1 MKVIVT
7 NEYNKINILEQ
18 LTKEKKFNNNKFF
31 SFKELKKKLFFD
43 YDNRAIFFIMENY
56 NVNINIAKIY
66 LENMYFLKNIDD
78 KKVRFL
84 MDVKKI
90 LDENKLLIY
99 NEEFKKYINNQEVII
114 YGADELLNQD
124 KLILNGI
131 NYKVI
136 NKENKNNEVNI
147 YEAKDINEEVEFV
160 VTNISKLINEGKN
173 VNNIKIIAS
182 KEYNKYLEFYFG
194 LFNIPINIESENSFY
209 SSNIASKFLKL
220 YDNLSIEE
228 AIVKLTNEKN
238 INDLINIVNKSV
250 LVEDKTLRK
259 EFIIED
265 LKQYKMKNESY
276 KDAVTLH
283 LLDEEFS
290 DEDYVFLLGFNIG
303 NYPKIYKDE
312 DFFSDNVKSDLGL
325 DTSVERNRIEKK
337 KCVNAIKNI
346 HNLIITYNLYNGEKV
361 SYPSVLIEENNYD
374 VLKVQIDRSI
384 SYSRLYSSICYAKDL
399 DNLYKYN
406 DDGKYLSMYQNNLNI
421 SYREFNNKYTKIDKN
436 LLKERLASGFTLSY
450 TSLESFNECGF
461 KYYLSKVMNLDLYL
475 ETFKTIIGKIVHHIL
490 EIGLESDIDIELEIS
505 KFIKDLDF
513 LFGARELFYIH
524 KLSKEL
530 EFLLKYL
537 KEQENF
543 SSLKNYMF
551 EKELCVYKEYD
562 GINVIFKGFIDKV
575 MSTKYNDKE
584 VIAVVDYKTGDK
596 NIKLDTLNYGLN
608 IQLPIYLY
616 LLKKTD
622 EFKDSIIAGF
632 YIERVLNNVFNID
645 KNKSLEDLKKENL
658 RLQGYTN
665 SNETIISLLDQNYL
679 DSKMVKG
686 LKLKKDG
693 SFYASSKV
701 LSNEDMEKLII
712 TVDEIIDEAI
722 RKIIEGEFFIN
733 PKVVNGKNVSCEF
746 CKFKDIC
753 FKTKEDEVILGG
765 EEDELNA

>member
-56 NVNINIAKIY
+56 NVNINITKIY

-84 MDVKKI
+84 MDVKKR

-99 NEEFKKYINNQEVII
+99 NEEFKRYINNQEVII

-312 DFFSDNVKSDLGL
+312 DFFSDNVKSNLGL

-406 DDGKYLSMYQNNLNI
+406 DEGKYLSMYQNNLNI

-543 SSLKNYMF
+543 SSLKTYMF

-686 LKLKKDG
+686 LKFKKDG

>member
-43 YDNRAIFFIMENY
+43 YDNRAIFFIMKNY
-56 NVNINIAKIY
+56 NVNIDIAKIY

-114 YGADELLNQD
+114 YGVDELLNQD

-406 DDGKYLSMYQNNLNI
+406 DEGKYLSMYQNNLNI

-537 KEQENF
+537 KEQEIF
-543 SSLKNYMF
+543 SSLKTYMF

-622 EFKDSIIAGF
+622 EFKESIIAGF

-686 LKLKKDG
+686 LKFKKDG

-712 TVDEIIDEAI
+712 TVDEIIDDAI

-753 FKTKEDEVILGG
+753 FKTKDDEVILGG

>member
-7 NEYNKINILEQ
+7 NEDNKINILEQ

-43 YDNRAIFFIMENY
+43 YDNRAIFFIMKNY

-66 LENMYFLKNIDD
+66 LENIYFLKNIDD

-124 KLILNGI
+124 KIILDGI

-228 AIVKLTNEKN
+228 AIVKLKDEKN
-238 INDLINIVNKSV
+238 INDLINIINKSV
-250 LVEDKTLRK
+250 LVEDKALRK

-276 KDAVTLH
+276 KDAVTIH

-312 DFFSDNVKSDLGL
+312 DFFSDKIKSDLGL

-346 HNLIITYNLYNGEKV
+346 HNLIITCNLYNGEKV
-361 SYPSVLIEENNYD
+361 CYPSVLIEENNYN
-374 VLKVQIDRSI
+374 VLKVNIDRSI

-406 DDGKYLSMYQNNLNI
+406 DESKDLSMYQNNLNI

-490 EIGLESDIDIELEIS
+490 EIGLENDIDIELEIS

-513 LFGARELFYIH
+513 PFGARELFYIH

-543 SSLKNYMF
+543 SSLKTYMF

-686 LKLKKDG
+686 LKFKKDG

-712 TVDEIIDEAI
+712 TVDEIINDAI

-753 FKTKEDEVILGG
+753 FKTKEDEVILG
-765 EEDELNA
+765 EQFDQ

>member
-18 LTKEKKFNNNKFF
+18 LTKEKRFNDNKFF

-43 YDNRAIFFIMENY
+43 YDNRAIFFIMKNY

-66 LENMYFLKNIDD
+66 LENMYFLKNVDE

-84 MDVKKI
+84 MDIKKR
-90 LDENKLLIY
+90 LDENELLIY
-99 NEEFKKYINNQEVII
+99 NEKFKKYISNQEVII
-114 YGADELLNQD
+114 YGVDELHNQE
-124 KLILNGI
+124 KLILDGI

-209 SSNIASKFLKL
+209 SSDIASKFLKL

-228 AIVKLTNEKN
+228 TIVKLTNEKN

-312 DFFSDNVKSDLGL
+312 DFFSDNVKSNLGL

-406 DDGKYLSMYQNNLNI
+406 DEGKYLSMYQNNLNI

-712 TVDEIIDEAI
+712 TVDEIIDDAI

>member
-7 NEYNKINILEQ
+7 NEDNKINILEQ

-43 YDNRAIFFIMENY
+43 YDNRAIFFIMNNY

-66 LENMYFLKNIDD
+66 LENIYFLKNIDD

-124 KLILNGI
+124 KIILDGI

-228 AIVKLTNEKN
+228 AIVKLKDEKN
-238 INDLINIVNKSV
+238 INDLINIINKSV
-250 LVEDKTLRK
+250 LVEDKALRK

-276 KDAVTLH
+276 KDAVTIH

-312 DFFSDNVKSDLGL
+312 DFFSDKIKSDLGL

-346 HNLIITYNLYNGEKV
+346 HNLIITCNLYNGEKV
-361 SYPSVLIEENNYD
+361 CYPSVLIEENNYN
-374 VLKVQIDRSI
+374 VLKVNIDRSI

-406 DDGKYLSMYQNNLNI
+406 DESKDLSMYQNNLNI

-490 EIGLESDIDIELEIS
+490 EIGLENDIDIELEIS

-513 LFGARELFYIH
+513 PFGARELFYIH

-543 SSLKNYMF
+543 SSLKTYMF

-686 LKLKKDG
+686 LKFKKDG

-712 TVDEIIDEAI
+712 TVDEIINDAI

-753 FKTKEDEVILGG
+753 FKTKEDEVILG
-765 EEDELNA
+765 EQFDQ

>member
-1 MKVIVT
+1 MKLIVT

-99 NEEFKKYINNQEVII
+99 NEEFKKYISNQEVII
-114 YGADELLNQD
+114 YGVDELLNQE
-124 KLILNGI
+124 KLILDGI

-312 DFFSDNVKSDLGL
+312 DFFCDNVKSDLRL

-406 DDGKYLSMYQNNLNI
+406 DEGKYLSMYQNNLNI

-475 ETFKTIIGKIVHHIL
+475 ETFKAIIGKIVHHIL

-543 SSLKNYMF
+543 SSLKTYMF

-712 TVDEIIDEAI
+712 TVDEIIDDAI

>member
-43 YDNRAIFFIMENY
+43 YDNRAIFFIMKNY
-56 NVNINIAKIY
+56 NVNIDIAKIY

-114 YGADELLNQD
+114 YGVDELLNQD

-160 VTNISKLINEGKN
+160 VTNICKLINEGKN

-182 KEYNKYLEFYFG
+182 KEYNKYLEFYFE

-312 DFFSDNVKSDLGL
+312 DFFSDNVKSNLGL

-361 SYPSVLIEENNYD
+361 SYPSVLIEENNYN

-406 DDGKYLSMYQNNLNI
+406 DEGKYLSMYQNNLNI

-490 EIGLESDIDIELEIS
+490 EIGLESNIDIELEIS

-513 LFGARELFYIH
+513 PFGARESFYIH

-530 EFLLKYL
+530 DFLLKYL

-543 SSLKNYMF
+543 SSLKTYMF

-679 DSKMVKG
+679 DGKMVKG
-686 LKLKKDG
+686 LKFKKDG

>member
-84 MDVKKI
+84 MDVKKR

-99 NEEFKKYINNQEVII
+99 NEEFKRYINNQEVII
-114 YGADELLNQD
+114 YGVDELLNWE

-182 KEYNKYLEFYFG
+182 KEYNKYLDFYFG

-312 DFFSDNVKSDLGL
+312 DFFSDNVKSNLGL

-406 DDGKYLSMYQNNLNI
+406 DEGKYLSMYQNNLNI

-543 SSLKNYMF
+543 SSLKTYMF

-686 LKLKKDG
+686 LKFKKDG

-712 TVDEIIDEAI
+712 TVDEIIDDAI

>member
-84 MDVKKI
+84 MDVKKR

-99 NEEFKKYINNQEVII
+99 NEEFKRYINNQEVII
-114 YGADELLNQD
+114 YGVDELLNWE

-182 KEYNKYLEFYFG
+182 KEYNKYLDFYFG

-312 DFFSDNVKSDLGL
+312 DFFSDNVKSNLGL

-406 DDGKYLSMYQNNLNI
+406 DEGKYLSMYQNNLNI

-513 LFGARELFYIH
+513 LFGARDLFYIH

-543 SSLKNYMF
+543 SSLKTYMF

-686 LKLKKDG
+686 LKFKKDG

>member
-7 NEYNKINILEQ
+7 NEYNKINILEK
-18 LTKEKKFNNNKFF
+18 LTKEKRFNDNKFF

-43 YDNRAIFFIMENY
+43 YDNRAIFFIMKNY
-56 NVNINIAKIY
+56 NVNIDIAKIY
-66 LENMYFLKNIDD
+66 LENIYFLKNVDE

-84 MDVKKI
+84 MDIKKR
-90 LDENKLLIY
+90 LDENELLIY
-99 NEEFKKYINNQEVII
+99 NEKFKKYISNQEVII
-114 YGADELLNQD
+114 YGVDELLNQD

-209 SSNIASKFLKL
+209 SSDIASKFLKL

-406 DDGKYLSMYQNNLNI
+406 DEGKYLSMYQNNLNI

-543 SSLKNYMF
+543 SSLKTYMF

-679 DSKMVKG
+679 DGKMVKG
-686 LKLKKDG
+686 LKFKKDG

>member
-7 NEYNKINILEQ
+7 NEDNKINILEK
-18 LTKEKKFNNNKFF
+18 LTKEKRFNDNKFF

-56 NVNINIAKIY
+56 YVNINIAKIY

-84 MDVKKI
+84 MDVKKR

-99 NEEFKKYINNQEVII
+99 SEEFKRYINNQKVII
-114 YGADELLNQD
+114 YGVDELLNWE

-131 NYKVI
+131 NYKIV
-136 NKENKNNEVNI
+136 NKENKNNKVNI

-220 YDNLSIEE
+220 YDDLSIEE

-250 LVEDKTLRK
+250 LVDDKALRK

-276 KDAVTLH
+276 KDAVTIH

-312 DFFSDNVKSDLGL
+312 DFFSDKIKSDLGL

-337 KCVNAIKNI
+337 KCINAIKNI

-361 SYPSVLIEENNYD
+361 SYPSVLIEENDYN
-374 VLKVQIDRSI
+374 VLKVNIDRST
-384 SYSRLYSSICYAKDL
+384 SYSKLFSSICYAKDL

-406 DDGKYLSMYQNNLNI
+406 DESKDLSMYQNNLNI

-450 TSLESFNECGF
+450 TSLESFIECGF

-490 EIGLESDIDIELEIS
+490 EIGLENDIDIELEIS
-505 KFIKDLDF
+505 KFMNDLDF
-513 LFGARELFYIH
+513 PFGARELFYIH

-530 EFLLKYL
+530 DFLLKYL
-537 KEQENF
+537 KEQEDF
-543 SSLKNYMF
+543 SSLKTYMF

-596 NIKLDTLNYGLN
+596 NIKLDTLDYGLN

-645 KNKSLEDLKKENL
+645 KNKSLEELKKENL

-686 LKLKKDG
+686 LKFKKDG
-693 SFYASSKV
+693 TFYASSKV

-722 RKIIEGEFFIN
+722 RKIIDGEFFIN
-733 PKVVNGKNVSCEF
+733 PKVVNGKNVACEY

-753 FKTKEDEVILGG
+753 FMKKEDEVILG
-765 EEDELNA
+765 EQFDQ

>member
-1 MKVIVT
+1 MKLIVT

-43 YDNRAIFFIMENY
+43 YDNRAIFFIMKNY
-56 NVNINIAKIY
+56 NVNIDIAKIY

-84 MDVKKI
+84 MDVKKR

-99 NEEFKKYINNQEVII
+99 NEEFKRYINNQEVII

-312 DFFSDNVKSDLGL
+312 DFFSDNVKSNLGL

-361 SYPSVLIEENNYD
+361 SYPSALIEENNYD

-406 DDGKYLSMYQNNLNI
+406 DEGKYLSMYQNNLNI

-475 ETFKTIIGKIVHHIL
+475 ETFKAIIGKIVHHIL

-543 SSLKNYMF
+543 SSLKTYMF

-686 LKLKKDG
+686 LKFKKDG

>member
-7 NEYNKINILEQ
+7 NEYNKINILEK
-18 LTKEKKFNNNKFF
+18 LTKEKRFNDNKFL

-99 NEEFKKYINNQEVII
+99 NEEFKKYINSQEVII
-114 YGADELLNQD
+114 YEADELLNQD

-406 DDGKYLSMYQNNLNI
+406 DEGKYLSMYQNNLNI
-421 SYREFNNKYTKIDKN
+421 SYREFNNKYTKIDKK

-513 LFGARELFYIH
+513 PFGARELFYIH

-543 SSLKNYMF
+543 SSLKTYMF

-686 LKLKKDG
+686 LKFKKDG

-712 TVDEIIDEAI
+712 TVDEIINDAI

>member
-7 NEYNKINILEQ
+7 NEYNKINILEK
-18 LTKEKKFNNNKFF
+18 LTKEKRFNDNKFF

-43 YDNRAIFFIMENY
+43 YDNRAIFFIMKNY
-56 NVNINIAKIY
+56 NVNIDIAKIY
-66 LENMYFLKNIDD
+66 LENIYFLKNVDE

-84 MDVKKI
+84 MDIKKR
-90 LDENKLLIY
+90 LDENELLIY
-99 NEEFKKYINNQEVII
+99 NEKFKKYISNQEVII
-114 YGADELLNQD
+114 YGVDELLNQD

-406 DDGKYLSMYQNNLNI
+406 DEGKYLSMYQNNLNI
-421 SYREFNNKYTKIDKN
+421 SYREFNNKYTKIDKK

-543 SSLKNYMF
+543 SSLKTYMF

-686 LKLKKDG
+686 LKFKKDG

-712 TVDEIIDEAI
+712 TVDEIINDAI

>member
-18 LTKEKKFNNNKFF
+18 LTKEKRFNDNKFF

-43 YDNRAIFFIMENY
+43 YDNRAIFFIMKNY

-66 LENMYFLKNIDD
+66 LENMYFLKNVDE

-84 MDVKKI
+84 MDIKKR
-90 LDENKLLIY
+90 LDENELLIY
-99 NEEFKKYINNQEVII
+99 NEKFKKYISNQEIII
-114 YGADELLNQD
+114 YGVDELHNQE
-124 KLILNGI
+124 KLILDGI

-160 VTNISKLINEGKN
+160 VINISKLINEGKN

-209 SSNIASKFLKL
+209 SSDIASKFLKL

-228 AIVKLTNEKN
+228 TIVKLTNEKN

-312 DFFSDNVKSDLGL
+312 DFFSDNVKSNLGL

-406 DDGKYLSMYQNNLNI
+406 DEGKYLSMYQNNLNI

-537 KEQENF
+537 EEQENF
-543 SSLKNYMF
+543 SSLKTYMF

-665 SNETIISLLDQNYL
+665 SNETVISLLDQNYL

-686 LKLKKDG
+686 LKFKKDG

-712 TVDEIIDEAI
+712 TVDEIINDAI

>member
-7 NEYNKINILEQ
+7 NEYNKINILEK
-18 LTKEKKFNNNKFF
+18 LTKEKRFNDNKFF

-43 YDNRAIFFIMENY
+43 YDNRAIFFIMKNY
-56 NVNINIAKIY
+56 NVNIDIAKIY
-66 LENMYFLKNIDD
+66 LENIYFLKNVDE

-84 MDVKKI
+84 MDIKKR
-90 LDENKLLIY
+90 LDENELLIY
-99 NEEFKKYINNQEVII
+99 NEKFKKYISNQEVII

-124 KLILNGI
+124 KIILNGI

-406 DDGKYLSMYQNNLNI
+406 DEGKYLSMYQNNLNI
-421 SYREFNNKYTKIDKN
+421 SYREFNNKYTKIDKK

-490 EIGLESDIDIELEIS
+490 EIGLENDIDIELEIS

-543 SSLKNYMF
+543 SSLKTYMF

-686 LKLKKDG
+686 LKFKKDG

-712 TVDEIIDEAI
+712 TVDEIINDAI

>member
-7 NEYNKINILEQ
+7 NEYNKINILEK
-18 LTKEKKFNNNKFF
+18 LTKEKRFNDNKFL

-99 NEEFKKYINNQEVII
+99 NEEFKKYINSQEVII
-114 YGADELLNQD
+114 YEADELLNQD

-406 DDGKYLSMYQNNLNI
+406 DEGKYLSMYQNNLNI

-450 TSLESFNECGF
+450 TTLESFNECGF

-513 LFGARELFYIH
+513 PFGARELFYIH

-543 SSLKNYMF
+543 SSLKTYMF

-686 LKLKKDG
+686 LKFKKDG

-712 TVDEIIDEAI
+712 TVDEIINDAI

>member
-43 YDNRAIFFIMENY
+43 YDNRAIFFIMKNY
-56 NVNINIAKIY
+56 NVNIDIAKIY

-114 YGADELLNQD
+114 YGVDELLNQD

-182 KEYNKYLEFYFG
+182 KEYNKYLEFYFE

-406 DDGKYLSMYQNNLNI
+406 DEGKYLSMYQNNLNI

-524 KLSKEL
+524 KLGKEL

-543 SSLKNYMF
+543 SSLKTYMF

-686 LKLKKDG
+686 LKFKKDG

-712 TVDEIIDEAI
+712 TVDEIINDAI

-733 PKVVNGKNVSCEF
+733 PKVVNGKNVACEF

-765 EEDELNA
+765 VEDELNA

>member
-1 MKVIVT
+1 MKLIVT

-43 YDNRAIFFIMENY
+43 YDNRAIFFIMKNY
-56 NVNINIAKIY
+56 NVNIDIAKIY

-84 MDVKKI
+84 MDVKKR

-99 NEEFKKYINNQEVII
+99 NEEFKRYINNQEVII

-406 DDGKYLSMYQNNLNI
+406 DEGKYLSMYQNNLNI

-475 ETFKTIIGKIVHHIL
+475 ETFKAIIGKIVHHIL

-543 SSLKNYMF
+543 SSLKTYMF

-562 GINVIFKGFIDKV
+562 GINVLFKGFIDKV

-596 NIKLDTLNYGLN
+596 NIKLDALNYGLN

-665 SNETIISLLDQNYL
+665 SNETVISLLDQNYL

-686 LKLKKDG
+686 LKFKKDG

-712 TVDEIIDEAI
+712 TVDEIINDAI

>member
-7 NEYNKINILEQ
+7 NEDNKINILEK
-18 LTKEKKFNNNKFF
+18 LTKEKRFNDNKFF

-84 MDVKKI
+84 MDVKKR

-99 NEEFKKYINNQEVII
+99 NEEFKRYINNQEVII
-114 YGADELLNQD
+114 YGVDELLNWE

-131 NYKVI
+131 NYKIV

-209 SSNIASKFLKL
+209 SSIIASKFLKL
-220 YDNLSIEE
+220 YDDLSIEE

-238 INDLINIVNKSV
+238 INDLINIINKSV
-250 LVEDKTLRK
+250 LVDDKALRK

-312 DFFSDNVKSDLGL
+312 NFFSDKVKSDLGL
-325 DTSVERNRIEKK
+325 DTSVEKNRIEKK
-337 KCVNAIKNI
+337 KCINAIKNI

-361 SYPSVLIEENNYD
+361 SYPSVLIEENNYN

-384 SYSRLYSSICYAKDL
+384 SYSRLYSSICYARDL

-406 DDGKYLSMYQNNLNI
+406 DEGKYLSMYQNNLNI

-505 KFIKDLDF
+505 KFMNDLDF
-513 LFGARELFYIH
+513 PFGARELFYIH

-530 EFLLKYL
+530 DFLLKYL
-537 KEQENF
+537 KEQEDF
-543 SSLKNYMF
+543 SSLKTYMF

-645 KNKSLEDLKKENL
+645 KNKSLEELKKENL

-686 LKLKKDG
+686 LKFKKDG

-722 RKIIEGEFFIN
+722 RKIINGEFFIN
-733 PKVVNGKNVSCEF
+733 PKVVNGKNVACEY

-753 FKTKEDEVILGG
+753 FMKKEDEVILG
-765 EEDELNA
+765 EQFDQ

>member
-43 YDNRAIFFIMENY
+43 YDNRAIFFIMKIY
-56 NVNINIAKIY
+56 NVNIDIAKIY

-114 YGADELLNQD
+114 YGVDELLNQD

-182 KEYNKYLEFYFG
+182 KEYNKYLEFYFE

-283 LLDEEFS
+283 LLDEEFRE
-290 DEDYVFLLGFNIG
+290 EDYVFLLGFNIG

-312 DFFSDNVKSDLGL
+312 DFFSDSVKSDLGL

-406 DDGKYLSMYQNNLNI
+406 DEGKYLSMYQNNLNI

-524 KLSKEL
+524 KLAKEL

-543 SSLKNYMF
+543 SSLKTYMF

-686 LKLKKDG
+686 LKFKKDG

-712 TVDEIIDEAI
+712 TVDEIINDAI

-733 PKVVNGKNVSCEF
+733 PKVVNGKNVACEF

-765 EEDELNA
+765 VENELNA

>member
-7 NEYNKINILEQ
+7 NEDNKINILEQ

-43 YDNRAIFFIMENY
+43 YDNRAIFFIMKNY

-66 LENMYFLKNIDD
+66 LENIYFLKNVDE

-84 MDVKKI
+84 MDIKKR
-90 LDENKLLIY
+90 LDENELLIY
-99 NEEFKKYINNQEVII
+99 NEKFKKYISNQEVII
-114 YGADELLNQD
+114 YGVEELLNQE
-124 KLILNGI
+124 KLILDGI

-160 VTNISKLINEGKN
+160 VTQISKLINEGKS

-228 AIVKLTNEKN
+228 AIVKLKDEKN
-238 INDLINIVNKSV
+238 INDLINIINKSV
-250 LVEDKTLRK
+250 LVEDKALRK

-276 KDAVTLH
+276 KDAVTIH

-312 DFFSDNVKSDLGL
+312 DFFSDKIKSDLGL

-346 HNLIITYNLYNGEKV
+346 HNLIITCNLYNGEKV
-361 SYPSVLIEENNYD
+361 CYPSVLIEENNYN
-374 VLKVQIDRSI
+374 VLKVNIDRSI

-406 DDGKYLSMYQNNLNI
+406 DESKDLSMYQNNLNI

-490 EIGLESDIDIELEIS
+490 EIGLENDIDIELEIS

-513 LFGARELFYIH
+513 PFGARELFYIH

-543 SSLKNYMF
+543 SSLKTYMF

-686 LKLKKDG
+686 LKFKKDG

-712 TVDEIIDEAI
+712 TVDEIINDAI

-753 FKTKEDEVILGG
+753 FKTKEDEVILG
-765 EEDELNA
+765 EQFDQ

>member
-84 MDVKKI
+84 MDVKKR

-99 NEEFKKYINNQEVII
+99 NEEFKRYINNQEVII
-114 YGADELLNQD
+114 YGVDELLNWE

-209 SSNIASKFLKL
+209 SSDIASKFLKL
-220 YDNLSIEE
+220 YDNLLIEE

-406 DDGKYLSMYQNNLNI
+406 DEGKYLSMYQNNLNI
-421 SYREFNNKYTKIDKN
+421 SYREFNNKYTKIDKK

-543 SSLKNYMF
+543 SSLKTYMF
-551 EKELCVYKEYD
+551 EKELCVYKEYV

-686 LKLKKDG
+686 LKFKKDG

-712 TVDEIIDEAI
+712 TVDEIINDAI

>member
-1 MKVIVT
+1 MKLIVT

-537 KEQENF
+537 EEQENF
-543 SSLKNYMF
+543 SSLKTYMF

-645 KNKSLEDLKKENL
+645 KNKSLEDLKKDNL

-686 LKLKKDG
+686 LKFKKDG

-765 EEDELNA
+765 EKDELNA

>member
-7 NEYNKINILEQ
+7 NEYNKINILEK
-18 LTKEKKFNNNKFF
+18 LTKEKRFNDNKFL

-406 DDGKYLSMYQNNLNI
+406 DEGKYLSMYQNNLNI

-436 LLKERLASGFTLSY
+436 LLKERLALGFTLSY

-490 EIGLESDIDIELEIS
+490 EIGLENDIDIELEIS

-543 SSLKNYMF
+543 SSLKTYMF

-686 LKLKKDG
+686 LKFKKDG

-712 TVDEIIDEAI
+712 TVDEIINDAI

>member
-209 SSNIASKFLKL
+209 SSDIASKFLKL

-543 SSLKNYMF
+543 SSLKTYMF

-645 KNKSLEDLKKENL
+645 KNKSLEDLKKDNL

-686 LKLKKDG
+686 LKFKKDG

-765 EEDELNA
+765 EKDELNA

>member
-7 NEYNKINILEQ
+7 NEYNKINILEK
-18 LTKEKKFNNNKFF
+18 LTKEKRFNDNKFF

-283 LLDEEFS
+283 LLDEKFS

-312 DFFSDNVKSDLGL
+312 DFFSDNVKSNLGL

-406 DDGKYLSMYQNNLNI
+406 DESKYLSMYQNNLNI

-543 SSLKNYMF
+543 SSLKTYMF

-562 GINVIFKGFIDKV
+562 GINVLFKGFIDKV

-686 LKLKKDG
+686 LKFKKDG

-765 EEDELNA
+765 EKDELNA

>member
-1 MKVIVT
+1 MKVMVT
-7 NEYNKINILEQ
+7 NEDNKINILEK
-18 LTKEKKFNNNKFF
+18 LTKEKRFNDNKFF

-84 MDVKKI
+84 MDVKKR

-99 NEEFKKYINNQEVII
+99 NEEFKRYINNQEVII

-276 KDAVTLH
+276 KDAVTIH

-361 SYPSVLIEENNYD
+361 SYPSVLIEENNCD

-384 SYSRLYSSICYAKDL
+384 SYSKLFSSICYAKDL

-406 DDGKYLSMYQNNLNI
+406 DESKDLSMYQNNLNI

-505 KFIKDLDF
+505 KFMNDLDF
-513 LFGARELFYIH
+513 PFGARELFYIH

-530 EFLLKYL
+530 DFLLKYL
-537 KEQENF
+537 KEQEDF
-543 SSLKNYMF
+543 SSLKTYMF

-679 DSKMVKG
+679 DGKMVKG
-686 LKLKKDG
+686 LKFKKDG

-722 RKIIEGEFFIN
+722 RKIINGEFFIN
-733 PKVVNGKNVSCEF
+733 PKVVNGKNVACEY

-753 FKTKEDEVILGG
+753 FMKKEDEVILG
-765 EEDELNA
+765 EQFDQ

>member
-7 NEYNKINILEQ
+7 NEYNKINILEK
-18 LTKEKKFNNNKFF
+18 LTKEKRFNDNKFL

-84 MDVKKI
+84 MDVKKR

-99 NEEFKKYINNQEVII
+99 NEEFKRYINNQEVVI
-114 YGADELLNQD
+114 YGVDELLNQD

-220 YDNLSIEE
+220 YDDLSIEE

-265 LKQYKMKNESY
+265 LKQYKIKNESY

-283 LLDEEFS
+283 LLDEEFN

-312 DFFSDNVKSDLGL
+312 DFFSDKVKSNLGL
-325 DTSVERNRIEKK
+325 DTSVEKNRIEKK
-337 KCVNAIKNI
+337 KCINAIKNI

-384 SYSRLYSSICYAKDL
+384 SYSRLYSSICYARDL

-406 DDGKYLSMYQNNLNI
+406 DEGKYLSMYQNNLNI

-505 KFIKDLDF
+505 KFMNDLDF
-513 LFGARELFYIH
+513 HYGARELFYIH

-543 SSLKNYMF
+543 SSLKTYMF

-596 NIKLDTLNYGLN
+596 NIKLDTLDYGLN

-645 KNKSLEDLKKENL
+645 KNKSLEELKKENL

-679 DSKMVKG
+679 DSKMIKG
-686 LKLKKDG
+686 FKIKKDG
-693 SFYASSKV
+693 TFYASSKV

-712 TVDEIIDEAI
+712 TVDEIINDAI

-733 PKVVNGKNVSCEF
+733 PKVVNGKNVACEF

-765 EEDELNA
+765 EDK

>member
-99 NEEFKKYINNQEVII
+99 NEEFKKYISNQEVII
-114 YGADELLNQD
+114 YGVDELLNQE
-124 KLILNGI
+124 KLILDGI

-312 DFFSDNVKSDLGL
+312 DFFCDNVKSDLGL

-406 DDGKYLSMYQNNLNI
+406 DEGKYLSMYQNNLNI

-543 SSLKNYMF
+543 SSLKTYMF

-665 SNETIISLLDQNYL
+665 SNETVISLLDQNYL

-686 LKLKKDG
+686 LKFKKDG

>member
-7 NEYNKINILEQ
+7 NEDNKINILEQ

-43 YDNRAIFFIMENY
+43 YDNRAIFFIMKNY

-66 LENMYFLKNIDD
+66 LENIYFLKNIDD

-124 KLILNGI
+124 KIILDGI

-228 AIVKLTNEKN
+228 AIVKLKDEKN
-238 INDLINIVNKSV
+238 INDLINIINKSV
-250 LVEDKTLRK
+250 LVEDKALRK

-276 KDAVTLH
+276 KDAVTIH

-312 DFFSDNVKSDLGL
+312 DFFSDKIKSDLGL

-346 HNLIITYNLYNGEKV
+346 HNLIITCNLYNGEKV
-361 SYPSVLIEENNYD
+361 CYPSVLIEENNYN
-374 VLKVQIDRSI
+374 VLKVNIDRSI

-406 DDGKYLSMYQNNLNI
+406 NESKDLSMYQNNLNI

-490 EIGLESDIDIELEIS
+490 EIGLENDIDIELEIS

-513 LFGARELFYIH
+513 PFGARELFYIH

-543 SSLKNYMF
+543 SSLKTYMF

-686 LKLKKDG
+686 LKFKKDG

-712 TVDEIIDEAI
+712 TVDEIINDAI

-753 FKTKEDEVILGG
+753 FKTKEDEVILG
-765 EEDELNA
+765 EQFDQ

>member
-7 NEYNKINILEQ
+7 NEDNKINILEQ

-43 YDNRAIFFIMENY
+43 YDNRAIFFIMKNY

-66 LENMYFLKNIDD
+66 LENIYFLKNIDD

-124 KLILNGI
+124 KIILDGI

-194 LFNIPINIESENSFY
+194 LFNIPINVESENSFY

-228 AIVKLTNEKN
+228 AIVKLKDEKN
-238 INDLINIVNKSV
+238 INDLINIINKSV
-250 LVEDKTLRK
+250 LVEDKALRK

-276 KDAVTLH
+276 KDAVTIH

-312 DFFSDNVKSDLGL
+312 DFFSDKIKSDLGL

-346 HNLIITYNLYNGEKV
+346 HNLIITCNLYNGEKV
-361 SYPSVLIEENNYD
+361 CYPSVLIEENNYN
-374 VLKVQIDRSI
+374 VLKVNIDRSI

-406 DDGKYLSMYQNNLNI
+406 DESKDLSMYQNNLNI

-490 EIGLESDIDIELEIS
+490 EIGLENDIDIELEIS

-513 LFGARELFYIH
+513 PFGARELFYIH

-543 SSLKNYMF
+543 SSLKTYMF

-686 LKLKKDG
+686 LKFKKDG

-712 TVDEIIDEAI
+712 TVDEIINDAI

-753 FKTKEDEVILGG
+753 FKTKEDEVILG
-765 EEDELNA
+765 EQFDQ

>member
-18 LTKEKKFNNNKFF
+18 LTKEKKFNINKFF

-99 NEEFKKYINNQEVII
+99 NEEFKRYINNQEVII
-114 YGADELLNQD
+114 YGVDELLNWE

-182 KEYNKYLEFYFG
+182 KEYNKYLEFYFE

-209 SSNIASKFLKL
+209 SSDIASKFLKL

-312 DFFSDNVKSDLGL
+312 DFFSDNVKSNLGL

-406 DDGKYLSMYQNNLNI
+406 DEGKYLSMYQNNLNI

-490 EIGLESDIDIELEIS
+490 EIGLESNIDIELEIS

-537 KEQENF
+537 EEQENF
-543 SSLKNYMF
+543 SSLKTYMF

-645 KNKSLEDLKKENL
+645 KNKSLEDLKKDNL

-686 LKLKKDG
+686 LKFKKDG

-712 TVDEIIDEAI
+712 TVDEIIDDAI

>member
-7 NEYNKINILEQ
+7 NEDNKINILEK
-18 LTKEKKFNNNKFF
+18 LTKEKRFNDNKFF

-84 MDVKKI
+84 MDVKKR

-99 NEEFKKYINNQEVII
+99 NEEFKRYINNQEVII
-114 YGADELLNQD
+114 YGVDELLNWE

-131 NYKVI
+131 NYKIV

-209 SSNIASKFLKL
+209 SSIIASKFLKL
-220 YDNLSIEE
+220 YDDLSIEE

-238 INDLINIVNKSV
+238 INDLINIINKSV
-250 LVEDKTLRK
+250 LVDDKALRK

-312 DFFSDNVKSDLGL
+312 NFFSDKVKSDLGL
-325 DTSVERNRIEKK
+325 DTSVEKNRIEKK
-337 KCVNAIKNI
+337 KCINAIKNI

-361 SYPSVLIEENNYD
+361 SYPSVLIEENNYN

-384 SYSRLYSSICYAKDL
+384 SYSRLYSSICYARDL

-406 DDGKYLSMYQNNLNI
+406 DEGKYLSMYQNNLNI

-505 KFIKDLDF
+505 KFMNDLDF
-513 LFGARELFYIH
+513 PFGARELFYIH

-530 EFLLKYL
+530 DFLLKYL
-537 KEQENF
+537 KEQEDF
-543 SSLKNYMF
+543 SSLKTYMF

-645 KNKSLEDLKKENL
+645 KNKSLEELKKENL

-686 LKLKKDG
+686 LKFKKDG

-733 PKVVNGKNVSCEF
+733 PKVVNGKNVSCDF

-765 EEDELNA
+765 EKDELNA

>member
-43 YDNRAIFFIMENY
+43 YDNRAIFFIMKNY
-56 NVNINIAKIY
+56 NVNIDIAKIY

-114 YGADELLNQD
+114 YGVDELLNQD

-406 DDGKYLSMYQNNLNI
+406 DEGKYLSMYQNNLNI

-537 KEQENF
+537 KEQEIF
-543 SSLKNYMF
+543 SSLKTYMF

-622 EFKDSIIAGF
+622 EFKESIIAGF

-686 LKLKKDG
+686 LKFKKDG

-712 TVDEIIDEAI
+712 TVDEIIDDAI

>member
-209 SSNIASKFLKL
+209 SSDIASKFLKL

-712 TVDEIIDEAI
+712 TVDEIIDDAI

>member
-7 NEYNKINILEQ
+7 NEDNKINILEQ

-43 YDNRAIFFIMENY
+43 YDNRAIFFIMKNY

-66 LENMYFLKNIDD
+66 LENIYFLKNIDD

-124 KLILNGI
+124 KIILDGI

-228 AIVKLTNEKN
+228 AIVKLKDEKN
-238 INDLINIVNKSV
+238 INDLINIINKSV
-250 LVEDKTLRK
+250 LVEDKALRK

-406 DDGKYLSMYQNNLNI
+406 DEGKYLSMYQNNLNI

-475 ETFKTIIGKIVHHIL
+475 ETFKAIIGKIVHHIL

-543 SSLKNYMF
+543 SSLKTYMF

-658 RLQGYTN
+658 KLQGYTN

-686 LKLKKDG
+686 LKFKKDG

-712 TVDEIIDEAI
+712 TVDEIINDAI

>member
-43 YDNRAIFFIMENY
+43 YDNRAIFFIMKNY

-66 LENMYFLKNIDD
+66 LENMYFLKNVDE

-84 MDVKKI
+84 MDIKKR
-90 LDENKLLIY
+90 LDENELLIY
-99 NEEFKKYINNQEVII
+99 NEKFKKYISNQEVII
-114 YGADELLNQD
+114 YGVDELLNQE
-124 KLILNGI
+124 KLILDGI

-238 INDLINIVNKSV
+238 INDLINIDNKSV

-312 DFFSDNVKSDLGL
+312 DFFSDNVKSNLGL

-406 DDGKYLSMYQNNLNI
+406 DEGKYLSMYQNNLNI

-490 EIGLESDIDIELEIS
+490 EIGLESNIDIELEIS

-537 KEQENF
+537 KEQKNF
-543 SSLKNYMF
+543 SSLKTYMF

-712 TVDEIIDEAI
+712 TVDEIIDDAI

-765 EEDELNA
+765 EKDELNA

>member
-7 NEYNKINILEQ
+7 NEYNKINILEK
-18 LTKEKKFNNNKFF
+18 LTKEKRFNDNKFF

-43 YDNRAIFFIMENY
+43 YDNRAIFFIMKNY
-56 NVNINIAKIY
+56 NVNIDIAKIY
-66 LENMYFLKNIDD
+66 LENIYFLKNVDD

-406 DDGKYLSMYQNNLNI
+406 DEGKYLSMYQNNLNI

-543 SSLKNYMF
+543 SSLKTYMF

-679 DSKMVKG
+679 DGKMVKG
-686 LKLKKDG
+686 LKFKKDG

-765 EEDELNA
+765 EKDELNA

>member
-99 NEEFKKYINNQEVII
+99 NEEFKKYISNQEVII
-114 YGADELLNQD
+114 YGVDELLNQE
-124 KLILNGI
+124 KLILDGI

-194 LFNIPINIESENSFY
+194 LF
-209 SSNIASKFLKL
+209 NIASKFLKL

-312 DFFSDNVKSDLGL
+312 DFFSDNVKSNLGL

-406 DDGKYLSMYQNNLNI
+406 DESKYLSMYQNNLNI

-543 SSLKNYMF
+543 SSLKTYMF

-562 GINVIFKGFIDKV
+562 GINVLFKGFIDKV

-686 LKLKKDG
+686 LKFKKDG

-765 EEDELNA
+765 EKDELNA